1 MTAHTWPGA
10 ELHSAHSIQHA
21 VHRQA
26 WASALAGAL
35 AVAWRL
41 GPLPAPEPLLGYV
54 VLGVAVTLVIELL
67 VGAMQR
73 DRADRCADELIERG
87 FAAAGRS
94 DAVSRAVQARA
105 GEVASE
111 ASRRRIASA
120 LRWQLELETAHAPS
134 VRARNAALLPPCGFT
149 AHAERVGQIADAI
162 ERGPCDPR
170 AVIRIGRLLS
180 APARAGM
187 DAPDAVGAALA
198 AVEDVLGESTQ
209 LRSGTASDGNS
220 APGRDYGGPGCTSV
234 FRETGRRF

>member
-1 MTAHTWPGA
+1 MTAHNWPGA
-10 ELHSAHSIQHA
+10 ELACALSIQRA

-26 WASALAGAL
+26 WASALAGAI

-54 VLGVAVTLVIELL
+54 VFGVAVTLVLELL

-87 FAAAGRS
+87 FAALGRS
-94 DAVSRAVQARA
+94 DPVSRAVRARA
-105 GEVASE
+105 GKVASE
-111 ASRRRIASA
+111 PHRRRIANA
-120 LRWQLELETAHAPS
+120 LRWQLELEAAPTPT
-134 VRARNAALLPPCGFT
+134 VRARNTALMLPGGFT

-180 APARAGM
+180 APARAGI
-187 DAPDAVGAALA
+187 PESDAVGAALQ

-209 LRSGTASDGNS
+209 LRSGTRSSAKS
-220 APGRDYGGPGCTSV
+220 APRGDYGGPRSTSV